1 MAPIVTV
8 PVPPFFEPGAPPRLI
23 PHLIVETDIDDIS
36 PDMVPLLLQDIDM
49 AKPLRRTVRVATPP
63 PRRRSVSVG
72 PARSRASSVAPV
84 ENNLGSDDDSSALSS
99 VTDEDDSG
107 SDDEQQPAGEDV
119 VKIPKPAG
127 EVGRPNRGGYK
138 LEDALQWNTARM
150 RVFKSLIHQLVDEHL
165 DPTLSMAG
173 QSERRM
179 RLVRDEAIKRL
190 PDLAMYDQE
199 WPLIDAVKQRLK
211 YTSSKA
217 RQHAHEAVS
226 LTAQKKA
233 RMQRR

>member
-1 MAPIVTV
+1 M
-8 PVPPFFEPGAPPRLI
+8 
-23 PHLIVETDIDDIS
+23 
-36 PDMVPLLLQDIDM
+36 
-49 AKPLRRTVRVATPP
+49 
-63 PRRRSVSVG
+63 
-72 PARSRASSVAPV
+72 APV

-150 RVFKSLIHQLVDEHL
+150 RVFKVCLVSIALRTLLTFVSQSLIHQLVDEHL

-179 RLVRDEAIKRL
+179 RLVRDEVCPRL
-190 PDLAMYDQE
+190 LA
-199 WPLIDAVKQRLK
+199 
-211 YTSSKA
+211 
-217 RQHAHEAVS
+217 
-226 LTAQKKA
+226 
-233 RMQRR
+233 

>member
-23 PHLIVETDIDDIS
+23 PHLIVETNIDDIS

-49 AKPLRRTVRVATPP
+49 TKPLRRTVRVATPP
-63 PRRRSVSVG
+63 PRRRSVSAG
-72 PARSRASSVAPV
+72 PARSRASSAAPV
-84 ENNLGSDDDSSALSS
+84 ESHPGSDDDSSVLSS
-99 VTDEDDSG
+99 VTDEEDSG
-107 SDDEQQPAGEDV
+107 SDDEQQPGGEGV

-150 RVFKSLIHQLVDEHL
+150 RLFKNLIHKLVDDHL

-179 RLVRDEAIKRL
+179 RLVREEAIKRL

-217 RQHAHEAVS
+217 RQHAHDTVS

-233 RMQRR
+233 RTQRK